1 MDEREFELINIIGA
15 ELGSNQRDLSRHLDL
30 SLGQTNMLIR
40 RLISKGYI
48 RITQLNKRKVN
59 YLLTPK
65 GMAEKM
71 RKSIN
76 YTLKT
81 ISSITLIKEKI
92 KEIITDLYNSGD
104 RNFVVLGKS
113 DFALL
118 IEIVLKDIGIS
129 DYKITYIE
137 ELPEKPME
145 GTLINCKED
154 VQELD
159 HKFKKSVDLIYE
171 LSKDSLELMER
182 NIIVKAQKERITNV

>member
-171 LSKDSLELMER
+171 LSKDRLELMER